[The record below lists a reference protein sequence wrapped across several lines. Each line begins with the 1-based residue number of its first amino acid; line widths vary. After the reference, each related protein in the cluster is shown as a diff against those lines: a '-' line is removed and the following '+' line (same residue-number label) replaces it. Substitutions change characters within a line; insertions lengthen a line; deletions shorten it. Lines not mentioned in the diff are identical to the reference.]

1 MDKILKEQLMNHAS
15 NSMELNPDR
24 GGITAIKDAADF
36 HDVELTP
43 QEIES
48 LAFEVLF
55 EQDENM
61 DF

>member
-36 HDVELTP
+36 HDEELTP

-48 LAFEVLF
+48 LAFELLF
-55 EQDENM
+55 EHKDM